1 MDRLRFFVKIFG
13 ITFMVVGVGLLV
25 FSSKDKVGKVAPSAF
40 GVVSKIKLPE
50 TDFSL
55 PDVLGARTQKAGDI
69 SKAVSSDIGDGVEAA
84 KKQALNIKIG
94 DIINIVSRA
103 QKIPQDAH
111 KVGDYVREQ
120 ADNMLKSK

>member
-1 MDRLRFFVKIFG
+1 
-13 ITFMVVGVGLLV
+13 MVVGVGLLF

-40 GVVSKIKLPE
+40 GVVSKVKLPK

-55 PDVLGARTQKAGDI
+55 PDVLGERTKKAEDI

-84 KKQALNIKIG
+84 KKQALNIKLG

-103 QKIPQDAH
+103 Q
-111 KVGDYVREQ
+111 
-120 ADNMLKSK
+120 